1 MAALGPPPV
10 AEIFAEMAEGP
21 RAEGAGP
28 GQAWLDSHGGAAL
41 GPFVGGTWLRPKG
54 RKEAQCCEAA
64 TGRVVGSVLW
74 GGPEEVAAAV
84 GAAEAAA
91 EQWGRM
97 AAEERALRLE
107 RLAEVLE
114 RKAAV
119 VAEVEAVAS
128 GRPCG
133 EGGGA
138 GLSLGV
144 RGLRV
149 AAAALRAPPPQ
160 LQGRGATGVVALVV
174 APPCSV
180 LGLLWR
186 LTPLLAGGN
195 TAVVLLLPPAE
206 AALGALLLA
215 EMATAGGGVLREGGA
230 PLPPGALNVVCGA
243 PPLPRALRS
252 HPSVRHVVALG
263 DGQDLTDLPWGSP
276 GGPQLSLSRGGR
288 VVVIVLSSADVD
300 SAAAAIV
307 GGVGTPPALFPRGGC
322 VVLAEEGV
330 EAALRQRLLERMGG
344 LRVGDPRAPPTQV
357 GPQPPPPIG
366 GPPPEEVVQAAKE
379 EGAQVFQAPLPPELS
394 RGGRFY
400 PPTLLTGVAPT
411 SRCLREMAVGPLVA
425 LLSVRC
431 PTDAVAVAARLPH
444 IGAASVWAQDV
455 SQALSVAHRLP
466 VELLW
471 LNALHLLDPMGG
483 CMGGGGEDGVEA
495 VMEFMR
501 PPWEPPPGE
510 EDPPEMFLHE
520 GLSDPIGATA
530 DPTAVAAAIGSARSA
545 MGGWAR
551 LPGGVRAR
559 VLRGGATELE
569 GGATE
574 RLRAELR
581 RWAGRVELGG
591 GAVKEVP
598 GGRAVVTRV
607 PVGVVGVAW
616 SGPRPLRRALELL
629 PPLLA
634 LGNAV
639 VLLAPPP
646 AVGPAQRLRK
656 ALVAAGMPGG
666 VFSVLP
672 GGAEDSVALLEPQRP
687 DALWLCGGGTAPQSP
702 PSWRS
707 PRLWIPPGGVLGG
720 REEDSEPPPGAPHE
734 LELRC
739 TQRRCLWLPG
749 WGWGGA

>member
-1 MAALGPPPV
+1 MEHQLPVRKKAEGVGASLWYLARVKGAARSAHPGGRRLGGAASQWRRWGPPPV

-263 DGQDLTDLPWGSP
+263 DGQVT
-276 GGPQLSLSRGGR
+276 
-288 VVVIVLSSADVD
+288 
-300 SAAAAIV
+300 
-307 GGVGTPPALFPRGGC
+307 
-322 VVLAEEGV
+322 
-330 EAALRQRLLERMGG
+330 
-344 LRVGDPRAPPTQV
+344 
-357 GPQPPPPIG
+357 PPPPQNNPN
-366 GPPPEEVVQAAKE
+366 PPTPPTKFHLCPILA
-379 EGAQVFQAPLPPELS
+379 LPP
-394 RGGRFY
+394 R
-400 PPTLLTGVAPT
+400 
-411 SRCLREMAVGPLVA
+411 VA
-425 LLSVRC
+425 LYC
-431 PTDAVAVAARLPH
+431 PL
-444 IGAASVWAQDV
+444 
-455 SQALSVAHRLP
+455 
-466 VELLW
+466 
-471 LNALHLLDPMGG
+471 
-483 CMGGGGEDGVEA
+483 
-495 VMEFMR
+495 
-501 PPWEPPPGE
+501 
-510 EDPPEMFLHE
+510 
-520 GLSDPIGATA
+520 
-530 DPTAVAAAIGSARSA
+530 
-545 MGGWAR
+545 
-551 LPGGVRAR
+551 
-559 VLRGGATELE
+559 
-569 GGATE
+569 
-574 RLRAELR
+574 
-581 RWAGRVELGG
+581 
-591 GAVKEVP
+591 
-598 GGRAVVTRV
+598 
-607 PVGVVGVAW
+607 
-616 SGPRPLRRALELL
+616 
-629 PPLLA
+629 
-634 LGNAV
+634 
-639 VLLAPPP
+639 
-646 AVGPAQRLRK
+646 
-656 ALVAAGMPGG
+656 
-666 VFSVLP
+666 
-672 GGAEDSVALLEPQRP
+672 
-687 DALWLCGGGTAPQSP
+687 
-702 PSWRS
+702 
-707 PRLWIPPGGVLGG
+707 
-720 REEDSEPPPGAPHE
+720 
-734 LELRC
+734 
-739 TQRRCLWLPG
+739 
-749 WGWGGA
+749 